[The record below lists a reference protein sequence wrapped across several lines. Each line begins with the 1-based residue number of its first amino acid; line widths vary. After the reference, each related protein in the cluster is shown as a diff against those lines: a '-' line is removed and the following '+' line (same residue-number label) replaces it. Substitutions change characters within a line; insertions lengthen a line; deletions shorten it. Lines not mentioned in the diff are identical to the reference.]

1 MLLGSR
7 KDFGQHRLTVGYWE
21 FPRGEH
27 FGEEVGEV
35 PRERGPTKKLL
46 GLFEQFS
53 PFFSGG
59 VPL

>member
-7 KDFGQHRLTVGYWE
+7 KDLGQHCLTVGYWE
-21 FPRGEH
+21 FPHDKHLGKEL
-27 FGEEVGEV
+27 GEV

-46 GLFEQFS
+46 GSLVQFS

>member
-7 KDFGQHRLTVGYWE
+7 KDLGQHRLTVGYWE
-21 FPRGEH
+21 FPHDKHLGKEL
-27 FGEEVGEV
+27 GEV

-46 GLFEQFS
+46 GSLVQFS